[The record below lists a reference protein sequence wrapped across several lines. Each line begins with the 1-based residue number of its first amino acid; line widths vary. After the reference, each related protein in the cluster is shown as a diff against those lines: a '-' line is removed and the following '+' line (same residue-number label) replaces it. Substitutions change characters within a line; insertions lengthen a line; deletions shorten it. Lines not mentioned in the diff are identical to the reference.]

1 MTEVEEKELDAT
13 LNISDMASRKRGR
26 LARAVFKQVV

>member
-1 MTEVEEKELDAT
+1 MTRDGERELATT
-13 LNISDMASRKRGR
+13 LNINDVASRKREK

>member
-1 MTEVEEKELDAT
+1 MTGIGEKELDAT
-13 LNISDMASRKRGR
+13 LNVSEMASRKRGR